1 MNSEVLVHSIKNLYQ
16 MKKIL
21 FFAGVMFLST
31 AILTSCGAKDEKK
44 DDDKKDDK
52 KEEAKEDEE
61 AEAEA
66 PTAAWSQDV
75 QDAYVNSCFE
85 SAKGGMKEDVAK
97 EYCNC
102 TLGKIMAKYPD
113 PTELQNLGQDEITSL
128 AMECMTAEM
137 MTGQ

>member
-1 MNSEVLVHSIKNLYQ
+1 

-21 FFAGVMFLST
+21 MFAGVMFLST
-31 AILTSCGAKDEKK
+31 AILTSCGSKEEKK
-44 DDDKKDDK
+44 DEDK
-52 KEEAKEDEE
+52 KEDKEEPKEDEK
-61 AEAEA
+61 AEDDATA
-66 PTAAWSQDV
+66 SAAWSQDV

-85 SAKGGMKEDVAK
+85 SAKSGMDEQVAK
-97 EYCNC
+97 EYCDC

-137 MTGQ
+137 MGGN